1 MADKRGYDESED
13 DSEDEVTLDEVT
25 LLQA

>member
-1 MADKRGYDESED
+1 MADKRGYDESKD